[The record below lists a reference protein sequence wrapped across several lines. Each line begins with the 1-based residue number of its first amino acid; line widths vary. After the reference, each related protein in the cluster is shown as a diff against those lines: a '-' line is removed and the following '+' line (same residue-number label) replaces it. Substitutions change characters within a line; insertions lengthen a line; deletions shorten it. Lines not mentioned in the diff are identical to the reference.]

1 MKSVPQEVLAFLRQ
15 LEQNNDRDWFN
26 DHKAEFKALES
37 EMKDFYKEIEIK
49 LNLHDQI
56 EKTKAFRIYRDVR
69 FSKDK
74 TPYKTNFGASFTRRK
89 PALRGGYYVHI
100 QPENKSF
107 IAVGFWNPNKDDL
120 YRIRKEV
127 EMDAEEIQEILQQ
140 KDLKKYWGEVEGE
153 RLKTS
158 PKGFDKEHPAID
170 LLNLKQWTFT
180 KKFTDKEVVAPDF
193 ATTIDKHFQA
203 IKPFFDYMSDVLT
216 TDLNGVSILN
226 D

>member
-1 MKSVPQEVLAFLRQ
+1 MKSVPQEALAFLLQ
-15 LEQNNDRDWFN
+15 LQKNNERDWFN
-26 DHKAEFKALES
+26 EHKAEFKALES

-56 EKTKAFRIYRDVR
+56 EKTKAFRIYRDIR

-107 IAVGFWNPNKDDL
+107 IAVGFWNPHKDDL

-127 EMDAEEIQEILQQ
+127 ELDAEEIKQVIQQ
-140 KDLKKYWGEVEGE
+140 KELKKYWGEVEGE

-170 LLNLKQWTFT
+170 LLNLKQWNFT
-180 KKFTDKEVVAPDF
+180 KKFTDKEVLANDF
-193 ATTIDKHFQA
+193 AATVDNHFKA
-203 IKPFFDYMSDVLT
+203 IRPFFDYMSSVLT
-216 TDLNGVSILN
+216 TDLNGVSLI
-226 D
+226 DE

>member
-37 EMKDFYKEIEIK
+37 EMKDFYKEIETK

-180 KKFTDKEVVAPDF
+180 KKFTDKEVVAHDF

-203 IKPFFDYMSDVLT
+203 IKPFFDYMSSVLT
-216 TDLNGVSILN
+216 TDLNGVSLIDN
-226 D
+226 

>member
-127 EMDAEEIQEILQQ
+127 EMDAEEIQDILQQ

-203 IKPFFDYMSDVLT
+203 IKPFFDYMSSVLT
-216 TDLNGVSILN
+216 TDLNGVSLIDN
-226 D
+226 